1 MGAGRTAPGRTCRDA
16 AWVGACLWER
26 NAVEEQRQSTGGA
39 PSGALGNS
47 DHGPF
52 TSGQGRVTGDQIR
65 TLTGNHLKLEH
76 RHGIRVGRSEPRLSP
91 RGSGRARRREH
102 GLSGARMEE
111 MHRESGEAKAAE
123 PRRKELHRPRALEV
137 PRGVPLSLRLSPDQ

>member
-1 MGAGRTAPGRTCRDA
+1 MRSPAEWGQGGRH
-16 AWVGACLWER
+16 
-26 NAVEEQRQSTGGA
+26 QGA
-39 PSGALGNS
+39 PVATPRGLGRVSGKGMLWRSSASPQVEHGAGALGNS

-111 MHRESGEAKAAE
+111 MHRASGEAKAAE
-123 PRRKELHRPRALEV
+123 PRRKELH
-137 PRGVPLSLRLSPDQ
+137 

>member
-1 MGAGRTAPGRTCRDA
+1 M
-16 AWVGACLWER
+16 LWR
-26 NAVEEQRQSTGGA
+26 SSASPQVEHRA
-39 PSGALGNS
+39 GALGNS

-111 MHRESGEAKAAE
+111 MHWESGEAKAAE